1 MSIPGVN
8 PVSAG
13 GYVTLPISIRGCD
26 AILSE
31 SGVNP
36 CLSVAYTCMFL
47 FGVTS
52 AHSVTALP
60 FATVAALV
68 AGITVICCTVDF
80 GSRVCTNAS
89 ARRKA
94 RMETL
99 YPAKHRR
106 LPRLTTDD
114 L

>member
-1 MSIPGVN
+1 MSMPGVN

-13 GYVTLPISIRGCD
+13 GYVALPISIRGCG
-26 AILSE
+26 ATLSE

-60 FATVAALV
+60 FATVGALV
-68 AGITVICCTVDF
+68 AGTTEICSTEDF
-80 GSRVCTNAS
+80 GSRGCTNAGPQS
-89 ARRKA
+89 KA
-94 RMETL
+94 RMQTL
-99 YPAKHRR
+99 SSAKDAHQAE
-106 LPRLTTDD
+106 PSSP
-114 L
+114 